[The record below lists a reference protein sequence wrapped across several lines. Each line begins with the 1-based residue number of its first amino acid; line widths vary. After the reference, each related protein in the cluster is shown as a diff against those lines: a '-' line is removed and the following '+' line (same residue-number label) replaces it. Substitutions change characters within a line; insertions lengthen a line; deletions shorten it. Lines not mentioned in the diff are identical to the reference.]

1 MGTMTSSEKRD
12 FMLLKWLLQRIIR
25 EQSKQTAFH
34 FIMGG
39 GSVNRYLIRLI
50 FIFIIN
56 YINNILEL

>member
-39 GSVNRYLIRLI
+39 GPLIVT
-50 FIFIIN
+50 
-56 YINNILEL
+56 